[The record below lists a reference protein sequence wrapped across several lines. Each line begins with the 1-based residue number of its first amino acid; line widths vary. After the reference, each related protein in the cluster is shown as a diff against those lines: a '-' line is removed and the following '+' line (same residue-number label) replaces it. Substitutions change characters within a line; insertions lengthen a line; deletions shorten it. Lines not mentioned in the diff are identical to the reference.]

1 MKRTILQGGLVAV
14 ALAAVAVSCSNKPET
29 QLTPSGVTET
39 ATFANPDGSTVK
51 ANAPTGLS
59 PNGGTLDTRRPTLS
73 FTNASGRFVTIAF
86 CVRARTPGRRRRR
99 RLQPDHR
106 PVRGHQLAHR

>member
-73 FTNASGRFVTIAF
+73 FTNASGRLPG
-86 CVRARTPGRRRRR
+86 VRRVPPAYLWPNGKLEDRTQGRS
-99 RLQPDHR
+99 
-106 PVRGHQLAHR
+106 